1 MKRTLIFQDTE
12 QIERTA
18 DLLAV
23 AGKMYG
29 EEPFESYA
37 LVIDGAGAPAVAGN
51 ADTPTSC
58 DSPGGL
64 NNPASSASASSP
76 GGPNDPAEALSGFF
90 QHVIRV
96 ARHVAEPH
104 DQLGICAILAEL
116 QQEYQFDSIL
126 VPATP
131 FGRMIAPRLAKRLHT
146 GLVAD
151 ITDIR
156 RQNGGVEIIRPAYSG
171 RLMAAIATRGS
182 GPVMMSVRPGVFTYS
197 GRGGGDGAGNAGS
210 PETEVREYTTP
221 VESHGSLRRLA
232 VKEKQISY
240 DIRESEVL
248 ISGGGGVLRN
258 FSGLQRLADALQGRV
273 SASRKIV
280 DRGIAPRSIQ
290 VGQSGRSVSPRL
302 YIALGINGAIQHV
315 EGMKNIESII
325 SVNTNRNAPI
335 CSLSDIVVEGDAME
349 FVDKLTE
356 RIEAFRSDAHA
367 EQGAQQ

>member
-1 MKRTLIFQDTE
+1 MKRTLIFQDSE
-12 QIERTA
+12 QLERTA
-18 DLLAV
+18 DLLAA

-29 EEPFESYA
+29 EEPFEAYA
-37 LVIDGAGAPAVAGN
+37 LVIDGAEGPSG
-51 ADTPTSC
+51 PG
-58 DSPGGL
+58 SP
-64 NNPASSASASSP
+64 NNPGSSNNP
-76 GGPNDPAEALSGFF
+76 GSPNDPAEALSGFF

-96 ARHVAEPH
+96 DRSVAAPH
-104 DQLGICAILAEL
+104 DQLGICAVLAQL
-116 QQEYQFDSIL
+116 QKEYQFDSIL

-131 FGRMIAPRLAKRLHT
+131 FGRMLAPRLAKRLQT
-146 GLVAD
+146 GIVAD

-156 RQNGGVEIIRPAYSG
+156 RKDGRVEIIRPAYSG
-171 RLMAAIATRGS
+171 RLMAGIITRGK

-197 GRGGGDGAGNAGS
+197 GQGGV
-210 PETEVREYTTP
+210 ETEVIEYTAP
-221 VESHGSLRRLA
+221 PESRSSLKPLA

-240 DIRESEVL
+240 DIRESDIL
-248 ISGGGGVLRN
+248 ISGGGGVLRS

-280 DRGIAPRSIQ
+280 DHGIAPRSIQ

-315 EGMKNIESII
+315 EGMQNIESII

-356 RIEAFRSDAHA
+356 RIEAYHSQTREAQG
-367 EQGAQQ
+367 EQQ

>member
-1 MKRTLIFQDTE
+1 MMMQASRMCSTFYWKKDFFEMKRILIFQDTE
-12 QIERTA
+12 HLEKTI

-23 AGKMYG
+23 AEKMYA
-29 EEPFESYA
+29 EESFECYGV
-37 LVIDGAGAPAVAGN
+37 VID
-51 ADTPTSC
+51 SS
-58 DSPGGL
+58 DS
-64 NNPASSASASSP
+64 S
-76 GGPNDPAEALSGFF
+76 GGPLSGFF
-90 QHVIRV
+90 HHVIRV
-96 ARHVAEPH
+96 DRDIVEPH
-104 DQLGICAILAEL
+104 DQIGICEILTEL
-116 QQEYQFDSIL
+116 QKEYKFDAVL

-131 FGRMIAPRLAKRLHT
+131 LGRMIAPRLAKRLHT
-146 GLVAD
+146 GIVAD
-151 ITDIR
+151 VTDIR
-156 RQNGGVEIIRPAYSG
+156 REGGRVEIIRPAYSG
-171 RLMAAIATRGS
+171 RIRAAIITRGS
-182 GPVMMSVRPGVFTYS
+182 GPVMMSVRPGVFRY
-197 GRGGGDGAGNAGS
+197 RGEGGV
-210 PETEVREYTTP
+210 ETEVSDYTTP
-221 VESHGSLRRLA
+221 VEAHSS
-232 VKEKQISY
+232 VKCLGVKQKKISY
-240 DIRESEVL
+240 DIRESEIL

-258 FSGLQRLADALQGRV
+258 FSGLERLAEALRGRV

-325 SVNTNRNAPI
+325 AVNTNRNTPI

>member
-12 QIERTA
+12 RIERTA
-18 DLLAV
+18 DLLA
-23 AGKMYG
+23 AAEKMYG
-29 EEPFESYA
+29 EEPFEAYA
-37 LVIDGAGAPAVAGN
+37 LVIDE
-51 ADTPTSC
+51 ADSTGGT
-58 DSPGGL
+58 DST
-64 NNPASSASASSP
+64 
-76 GGPNDPAEALSGFF
+76 GGPLSGLF
-90 QHVIRV
+90 QKIIHVD
-96 ARHVAEPH
+96 RHIVEPH
-104 DQLGICAILAEL
+104 DQLGICEIMVGL
-116 QQEYQFDSIL
+116 QGEYQFDSVL

-146 GLVAD
+146 GIVAD
-151 ITDIR
+151 VTDIR
-156 RQNGGVEIIRPAYSG
+156 RQDGSIEIIRPAYSG
-171 RLMAAIATRGS
+171 RLMAAIVTRGK
-182 GPVMMSVRPGVFTYS
+182 GPVMMSVRPGVFSYD
-197 GRGGGDGAGNAGS
+197 GGSDA
-210 PETEVREYTTP
+210 ETEVRQYTTP
-221 VESHGSLRRLA
+221 VETHSSLKPLE
-232 VKEKQISY
+232 VNKKQISY
-240 DIRESEVL
+240 DIRESDIL

-290 VGQSGRSVSPRL
+290 VGQSGRTVSPRL

-356 RIEAFRSDAHA
+356 RIEAFRGEAQG
-367 EQGAQQ
+367 EQGEQQ

>member
-12 QIERTA
+12 RIERTA
-18 DLLAV
+18 DLLAA

-29 EEPFESYA
+29 EEPFEAYA
-37 LVIDGAGAPAVAGN
+37 LVIDDADSTGGTSGLGAVE
-51 ADTPTSC
+51 T
-58 DSPGGL
+58 
-64 NNPASSASASSP
+64 
-76 GGPNDPAEALSGFF
+76 LSGIF

-96 ARHVAEPH
+96 AREIVAPH
-104 DQLGICAILAEL
+104 DQLGICEIMAGL
-116 QQEYQFDSIL
+116 QREYQFDSVL

-146 GLVAD
+146 GIVAD
-151 ITDIR
+151 VTDIR
-156 RQNGGVEIIRPAYSG
+156 RQAGSVEIIRPAYSG
-171 RLMAAIATRGS
+171 RLMAAIVTRGN
-182 GPVMMSVRPGVFTYS
+182 GPVMMSVRPGVFSYA
-197 GRGGGDGAGNAGS
+197 GGSGAGGA
-210 PETEVREYTTP
+210 ETEVSEYTTP
-221 VESHGSLRRLA
+221 VETHSSLKPLEL
-232 VKEKQISY
+232 KEKQISY
-240 DIRESEVL
+240 DIRESDIL

-258 FSGLQRLADALQGRV
+258 FSGLQRLADALRGRV

-290 VGQSGRSVSPRL
+290 VGQSGRTVSPRL

-315 EGMKNIESII
+315 EGMQNIQSII

-356 RIEAFRSDAHA
+356 RIEAFRNKTRA

>member
-12 QIERTA
+12 RIELTA
-18 DLLAV
+18 DLLAA

-37 LVIDGAGAPAVAGN
+37 LVIEGPEGSGS
-51 ADTPTSC
+51 AD
-58 DSPGGL
+58 D
-64 NNPASSASASSP
+64 PASPTAAKGPAGTSDSA
-76 GGPNDPAEALSGFF
+76 GPLTGFF
-90 QHVIRV
+90 QKIIRV
-96 ARHVAEPH
+96 AREIVEPH
-104 DQLGICAILAEL
+104 DQLGICTVLAQL
-116 QQEYQFDSIL
+116 QKDYQFDSIL

-131 FGRMIAPRLAKRLHT
+131 FGRMIAPRLAKRLGT
-146 GLVAD
+146 GIVAD
-151 ITDIR
+151 VTDIR
-156 RQNGGVEIIRPAYSG
+156 RQDGRVEIIRPAYSG
-171 RLMAAIATRGS
+171 RLMAAIVTRGN
-182 GPVMMSVRPGVFTYS
+182 GPVMMSVRPGVFSYA
-197 GRGGGDGAGNAGS
+197 GKGGT
-210 PETEVREYTTP
+210 ETEVRQYTTP
-221 VESHGSLRRLA
+221 VETHSSLKPLA

-240 DIRESEVL
+240 DIRESDIL
-248 ISGGGGVLRN
+248 ISGGGGVLRS

-280 DRGIAPRSIQ
+280 DKGIAPRSIQ
-290 VGQSGRSVSPRL
+290 VGQSGRTVSPRL

-356 RIEAFRSDAHA
+356 KIEAFRSEAQG